1 MTQTASR
8 ETSHARAGFI
18 ALRDELQARNADLD
32 LAEVWDGMKRSERKA
47 VLLSATIIE
56 HDDSNQRRS
65 EVLSTPLLRM
75 PKDDRVAIRNAIYRM
90 SAFASGLK
98 DRCHKR
104 SAPCHVELAQ
114 QARAAL
120 DSGDMTAARHF
131 LSLIETAS

>member
-1 MTQTASR
+1 MTKNSYVSNAHR
-8 ETSHARAGFI
+8 EFI
-18 ALRDELQARNADLD
+18 AMRDELQARHADLD
-32 LAEVWDGMKRSERKA
+32 LAGVWDGMKRSERKA

-56 HDDSNQRRS
+56 HNDSNKRRA

-75 PKDDRVAIRNAIYRM
+75 SKDDRIAIRNAIYRM

-104 SAPCHVELAQ
+104 SAPGHVELAQ

-120 DSGDMTAARHF
+120 EKGDMTAARHF
-131 LSLIETAS
+131 ISLIETAS